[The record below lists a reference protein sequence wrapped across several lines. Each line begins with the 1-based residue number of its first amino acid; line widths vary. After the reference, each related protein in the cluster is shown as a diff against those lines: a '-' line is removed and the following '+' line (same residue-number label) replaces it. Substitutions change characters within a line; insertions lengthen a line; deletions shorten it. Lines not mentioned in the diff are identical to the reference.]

1 MSRQPFW
8 LLLALL
14 LFLNAFLTFNS
25 PSASSLA
32 KSGLVQQGDSGVRN
46 LSTGKSY
53 ATIQEAV
60 DASETLNGHQI
71 LVSSG
76 IYQESVILNKSV
88 SLIGE
93 AKDTTIID
101 GKGSSRAVYVTA
113 DNVEVKSFTIQ
124 NGTFGLWLH
133 NSDNSKIIDNTL
145 QDGAYGIRLLNSR
158 NSLVVGN
165 TIRRYSFFGVELDS
179 SGNSTL
185 RNNVIEDNR
194 YNLGVDGKS
203 LFDFTNDIDTSNTV
217 NGKPVR
223 YLKNQ
228 QDLTIDTSFPE
239 IGYLGVV
246 NSANII
252 VEDLDFQGNV
262 QGVLFAFAKDSTVR
276 NVNAKSNWN
285 GIYVTHSTNIST
297 TENNANQNFDYGI
310 KFFNSSKSVAS
321 GNNVDNNGWGGIG
334 IFGSP
339 NSTIA
344 RNKASYNSYNLHVV
358 FTNNSVI
365 TKNTSMKKAGGYSI
379 AMYYSHNNHIYHN
392 TLENTLLYVETRNGT
407 RFTPANN
414 WDNGLEGNYW
424 TTYGGAD
431 ANFDGVG
438 DTPRAVGENNID
450 NHPLMGKFTETNLNV
465 QDKTYS
471 ISIISNSTI
480 NELQY
485 NPDDNSITL
494 TALGRNG
501 TQGFLRVA
509 IPNTLLQDL
518 QEESV
523 GFLVNGELP
532 MVKDHWTDETHMYF
546 YLVYMNVAPEPMVSP
561 WLIPALLVLT
571 LILVLVLVFVV
582 LRKKR

>member
-1 MSRQPFW
+1 MSRQPLW

-14 LFLNAFLTFNS
+14 LFSSVFPAFDLPF
-25 PSASSLA
+25 ASSVA
-32 KSGLVQQGDSGVRN
+32 KSDLVQQDDARVRN

-53 ATIQEAV
+53 ATIQEAI
-60 DASETLNGHQI
+60 DASETLSGHQI
-71 LVSSG
+71 LVSPG
-76 IYQESVILNKSV
+76 IYYESVTLNKSV
-88 SLIGE
+88 SLVGE

-101 GKGSSRAVYVTA
+101 GKGASRIIYVTA
-113 DNVEVKSFTIQ
+113 NNVEVRSFIIQ

-145 QDGAYGIRLLNSR
+145 QDGSYGIRLLNSR
-158 NSLVVGN
+158 NTLVVGN
-165 TIRRYSFFGVELDS
+165 TVRRYSFFGVELDS

-185 RNNVIEDNR
+185 RNNIIQDNR

-203 LFDFTNDIDTSNTV
+203 LFDFTNDIDTSNTI

-223 YLKNQ
+223 YLKNEN
-228 QDLTIDTSFPE
+228 DLTIDTGFPE

-252 VEDLDFQGNV
+252 VEDLDFQDNV
-262 QGVLFAFAKDSTVR
+262 QGVLFAFVKDSTVR
-276 NVNAKSNWN
+276 NVNAKGNWN
-285 GIYVTHSTNIST
+285 GIYVTHSTNISV

-310 KFFNSSKSVAS
+310 KFFNSSKSLAI

-339 NSTIA
+339 YSTITG
-344 RNKASYNSYNLHVV
+344 NKVSYNSYNLHVV

-365 TKNTSMKKAGGYSI
+365 TENTSMKKAGGYSV
-379 AMYYSHNNHIYHN
+379 AMYYSHNNYIYHN
-392 TLENTLLYVETRNGT
+392 TLENTLLYTETRNGT

-414 WDNGLEGNYW
+414 WDNGLEGNHW

-431 ANFDGVG
+431 ANFDGLG
-438 DTPRAVGENNID
+438 DAPRVAGENNVD
-450 NHPLMGKFTETNLNV
+450 NHPLMGKFTAGTLSVE
-465 QDKTYS
+465 DKICS

-480 NELQY
+480 SELQY
-485 NPDDNSITL
+485 NSEDNSISL
-494 TALGRNG
+494 LALGENG

-509 IPNTLLQDL
+509 VPNSFLQDL

-532 MVKDHWTDETHMYF
+532 LVKNHWTDETQIYF
-546 YLVYMNVAPEPMVSP
+546 YLVYMNVAPEQTVSP
-561 WLIPALLVLT
+561 WLIPAMLVLI
-571 LILVLVLVFVV
+571 LLLVLVLVY
-582 LRKKR
+582 LLLKKKR